1 MYLCDTQRVIILEAF
16 LYADFMST
24 PYYHTKTQTIEIDGV
39 NDLIIRSLLDRQ
51 QFYDPHGAA
60 SRLGICSASW
70 SLFGMLWPSS
80 IHLARALAL
89 RPVDAQEKILEI
101 GCGLALA
108 SLVAHRRGANI
119 TASDRHPKAKLFL
132 HENLELNHLPKLPF
146 RHGQWGDHPTPSLQD
161 TGAELLHKKYDLIV
175 GSDLLYEPDM
185 PLALG
190 RFVNMHAA
198 EKAEVW
204 IVDPNRGYRPAF
216 NRAMQTLGF
225 DLSSDNV
232 LNQQENS
239 EHEKYSGRLLIY
251 NRH

>member
-1 MYLCDTQRVIILEAF
+1 MN
-16 LYADFMST
+16 T
-24 PYYHTKTQTIEIDGV
+24 PHYHTKTETIEIEGV
-39 NDLIIRSLLDRQ
+39 SDLIVQSLLDRQ
-51 QFYDPHGAA
+51 QFYDPTGAA

-80 IHLARALAL
+80 IRLASALAL
-89 RPVDAQEKILEI
+89 RPVDANEKILEI

-132 HENLELNHLPKLPF
+132 QENLRLNNLPKLPF
-146 RHGQWGDHPTPSLQD
+146 RHGQWGEHPIPSLED
-161 TGAELLHKKYDLIV
+161 TGAELLYKKYDLIV

-185 PLALG
+185 PKALAS
-190 RFVNMHAA
+190 FVNLYAA
-198 EKAEVW
+198 EHAEVW

-216 NRAMQTLGF
+216 NRKMQTLGF
-225 DLSSDNV
+225 ELSSDKV
-232 LNQQENS
+232 LTETDTD
-239 EHEKYSGRLLIY
+239 HEKYRGRLLIY

>member
-1 MYLCDTQRVIILEAF
+1 
-16 LYADFMST
+16 MST
-24 PYYHTKTQTIEIDGV
+24 QDYYTKTETIEIDGV

-51 QFYDPHGAA
+51 QFYDPLGAA
-60 SRLGICSASW
+60 LRLGICSASW

-80 IHLARALAL
+80 IRLASALAL
-89 RPVDAQEKILEI
+89 RPVDINEKILEI

-132 HENLELNHLPKLPF
+132 QENLRLNSLPKLPF
-146 RHGQWGDHPTPSLQD
+146 RHGQWGEHPVPSIVD
-161 TGAELLHKKYDLIV
+161 TGAALLHKKYDLIV

-185 PLALG
+185 PNALA
-190 RFVNMHAA
+190 RFMNRYANDQ
-198 EKAEVW
+198 AEVW

-216 NRAMQTLGF
+216 NRKMQGLGF
-225 DLSSDNV
+225 ELSSDEV
-232 LNQQENS
+232 LVETDPS
-239 EHEKYSGRLLIY
+239 HEKYRGRLLIY

>member
-1 MYLCDTQRVIILEAF
+1 MNTQN
-16 LYADFMST
+16 
-24 PYYHTKTQTIEIDGV
+24 YHTKIETIKIDGV

-51 QFYDPHGAA
+51 QYYDPKGAA

-80 IHLARALAL
+80 IRLASELAS
-89 RPVDAQEKILEI
+89 RPVDPEEKILEI

-132 HENLELNHLPKLPF
+132 EENLRLNDLPFNLPF
-146 RHGQWGDHPTPSLQD
+146 RHGQWGERPTPSIED
-161 TGAELLHKKYDLIV
+161 TGAALLHNKYDLIV

-185 PLALG
+185 PNSLAP
-190 RFVNMHAA
+190 FVNAYAA
-198 EKAEVW
+198 EQSEVW

-216 NRAMQTLGF
+216 NRAMQALGF
-225 DLSSDNV
+225 ELSSDEV
-232 LNQQENS
+232 LIEDDP
-239 EHEKYSGRLLIY
+239 EIEKYRGRLLIY
-251 NRH
+251 NRD